1 MTPYIHLSRVLNLLV
16 NLIHFC
22 ITSWFRTVNYSPQ
35 SDLHPCSFLRN
46 GQGQKNTTDE
56 CYSFLNQIG
65 FNFLTVIMCTIC
77 CVCMK
82 YGVSK
87 EERHN
92 GYQFFIKSQFHFFKT
107 INTHFNLTQSK
118 WIMGN
123 IFGLKFH
130 LSYTYAL
137 CKDFFF

>member
-1 MTPYIHLSRVLNLLV
+1 MQKCLKTQPRMKKLIQNRSYSVFPHDTFQKLIGVGLKNKTVEYYI
-16 NLIHFC
+16 
-22 ITSWFRTVNYSPQ
+22 
-35 SDLHPCSFLRN
+35 
-46 GQGQKNTTDE
+46 
-56 CYSFLNQIG
+56 FLNYIG

-107 INTHFNLTQSK
+107 INIQFNLTQSK
-118 WIMGN
+118 WNMGN

-130 LSYTYAL
+130 LSYMHAPQR
-137 CKDFFF
+137 FFSKSLHPVWR

>member
-1 MTPYIHLSRVLNLLV
+1 MFSLVSRKFLAMRNIALYSVGNSIPPV
-16 NLIHFC
+16 FPLIQLFPWHTKHCLAGWLFHE
-22 ITSWFRTVNYSPQ
+22 TF
-35 SDLHPCSFLRN
+35 
-46 GQGQKNTTDE
+46 QKLIGVGLKNKTDE
-56 CYSFLNQIG
+56 YYIFLNYIG

-92 GYQFFIKSQFHFFKT
+92 GDQFFIKSQFHFFKT

-130 LSYTYAL
+130 LS
-137 CKDFFF
+137 